1 MAASV
6 PQPSPSP
13 APAEGVPLFPRDRP
27 APPAWRRS
35 SFSTGADQTCVE
47 VAITGGDRAPEVLLR
62 DSKDPGGPVLRFT
75 AAEWRVFLRGV
86 LAGEFAIPGS
96 PPPDHDS
103 SASRAASSADDC
115 AGSAATRP
123 ASASAST

>member
-13 APAEGVPLFPRDRP
+13 APAEGALPPPGV
-27 APPAWRRS
+27 PAWRRS

-47 VAITGGDRAPEVLLR
+47 VAFAGGDRAPTVLLR
-62 DSKDPGGPVLRFT
+62 DSKDPDGTVLRFT

-86 LAGEFAIPGS
+86 LAGEFALPDS
-96 PPPDHDS
+96 TLPDHRS
-103 SASRAASSADDC
+103 SASRAASSADDS

-123 ASASAST
+123 A

>member
-86 LAGEFAIPGS
+86 LAGEFAL
-96 PPPDHDS
+96 PDHRS
-103 SASRAASSADDC
+103 AASRAASSADDC